1 MLQSNVHMVEINIFY
16 AISFQARVL
25 CEKASNLRVADD
37 TFTMT
42 HRVAA
47 DDLSALNVQGGVGKV
62 AAGLRRG
69 SGQDAAL
76 GHNQEQDGVG
86 EGKSGGLS

>member
-1 MLQSNVHMVEINIFY
+1 MVENNIFH
-16 AISFQARVL
+16 AIGFQAHML

-42 HRVAA
+42 HKVAA
-47 DDLSALNVQGGVGKV
+47 DDMSALNVQGGVGKV

-76 GHNQEQDGVG
+76 GQNQEQDG

>member
-1 MLQSNVHMVEINIFY
+1 M
-16 AISFQARVL
+16 
-25 CEKASNLRVADD
+25 ADD
-37 TFTMT
+37 SFAMKR
-42 HRVAA
+42 RVAA
-47 DDLSALNVQGGVGKV
+47 DDMSVLNVQGGVGKV

-76 GHNQEQDGVG
+76 GQNQEQDG

>member
-1 MLQSNVHMVEINIFY
+1 MLQCNVHMVENNMFY
-16 AISFQARVL
+16 AISFQAHVL

-47 DDLSALNVQGGVGKV
+47 DDMSALDVQGGVGKV

-76 GHNQEQDGVG
+76 GLNQEQDG

>member
-1 MLQSNVHMVEINIFY
+1 MLQCNVHMIENNIFY
-16 AISFQARVL
+16 AIGFQALVF

-47 DDLSALNVQGGVGKV
+47 DELSALDVQGGVGKV

-76 GHNQEQDGVG
+76 GHNQEQDG
-86 EGKSGGLS
+86 ESKSGGLS

>member
-1 MLQSNVHMVEINIFY
+1 MPSVSKPTCFVKRLPITGW
-16 AISFQARVL
+16 L
-25 CEKASNLRVADD
+25 
-37 TFTMT
+37 MT

-76 GHNQEQDGVG
+76 GQNQEQDG
-86 EGKSGGLS
+86 EGKSGGVS